1 MRQMSLTEAIR
12 HKLKTEDLTYKDAA
26 AALGIDPSTMYSW
39 TIGRRQPSKDYQEIL
54 SNWLGMTEQEYLNA
68 RACKQV
74 EQEHSKARACKQVQY
89 LRDYHAAEIIL
100 ECLREITGL
109 PGASHCF
116 PKRRRIARPGH
127 MTVEQADAL
136 LCIDRYTEALER
148 APWYEEI
155 ARECRLDLDGVR
167 RVVKALSK
175 LGFVEFGKVHFTI
188 TPEGREAARKL
199 KA

>member
-12 HKLKTEDLTYKDAA
+12 HKLKAEGLTYKDAA
-26 AALGIDPSTMYSW
+26 NELGIPSATMYSW
-39 TIGRRQPSKDYQEIL
+39 TIGRRQPRKEYKEIL
-54 SNWLGMTEQEYLNA
+54 SNWLGMTEQERSNA
-68 RACKQV
+68 RACKQ
-74 EQEHSKARACKQVQY
+74 ARY
-89 LRDYHAAEIIL
+89 LRDCHTAEIIL
-100 ECLREITGL
+100 ECLREIVGL

-116 PKRRRIARPGH
+116 PKRRRIARPRH

-136 LCIDRYTEALER
+136 LCIDRYTDALER

>member
-1 MRQMSLTEAIR
+1 MRQMSLTEAIL
-12 HKLKTEDLTYKDAA
+12 HKLKAEGLTYREAA
-26 AALGIDPSTMYSW
+26 ASLGIDPSTMYTW
-39 TIGRRQPSKDYQEIL
+39 TIGRRQPRKDYQEIL
-54 SNWLGMTEQEYLNA
+54 SNWLGMTEQEYSDAIA
-68 RACKQV
+68 RKQV
-74 EQEHSKARACKQVQY
+74 HY
-89 LRDYHAAEIIL
+89 LREYHTAEIIL
-100 ECLREITGL
+100 ECLREIAGL

-116 PKRRRIARPGH
+116 PKRRRIARPGR
-127 MTVEQADAL
+127 MTDEQADAL